1 MEWGIVRMRV
11 GLSYDLL
18 RFSLLFRDLSGFRFS
33 TPVGIQICAP
43 LFTLSHTRVHV
54 FGRCLRARTQKTHRF
69 TTFAVCAYTFR
80 SPLRAR
86 IDVCLHI
93 AGIATGVDLL
103 CAREGKNNNVE

>member
-1 MEWGIVRMRV
+1 MGYCTHESRLVLRSAEIQPLIPRFV
-11 GLSYDLL
+11 
-18 RFSLLFRDLSGFRFS
+18 RFSLFDARRNSNLRPPFY
-33 TPVGIQICAP
+33 
-43 LFTLSHTRVHV
+43 TLTHTRP
-54 FGRCLRARTQKTHRF
+54 CLWTLPSRARTQKTHRF